1 MGPSCSTFQGH
12 SRSTEPTKINQLP
25 KGTHSAE
32 ALNTLGVGKMCD
44 FWLKLPFILQTVW
57 NHYICYGTL
66 LGSHRQPINDGP
78 ILSTSETNSN
88 FGPKLQKK
96 ISHPV
101 YLTCLH
107 LCILSGCFVSSN
119 TIQEKENEKSKFKTT
134 LMTDETPYL
143 HSTNE
148 HQSYCQFDDIKTI
161 DLRTHTR

>member
-1 MGPSCSTFQGH
+1 MFHLPRPLKVNWTNKD
-12 SRSTEPTKINQLP
+12 RSATYGNPLS
-25 KGTHSAE
+25 G
-32 ALNTLGVGKMCD
+32 GVKYTGGGKNSWL
-44 FWLKLPFILQTVW
+44 WLKSPFILQTVW

-78 ILSTSETNSN
+78 LLSTSKTNSN
-88 FGPKLQKK
+88 FGPKLQTF
-96 ISHPV
+96 SHPV

-107 LCILSGCFVSSN
+107 LCILSACFVSSN
-119 TIQEKENEKSKFKTT
+119 TIQEKENEKNKFKTT